1 MIGIEVSINEFYSD
15 SIENM
20 VSNPKY
26 LEKSMRKLIWEQ
38 WKLSCKQKGF
48 NNRNKGRIKIV
59 LIANQINAFLQKQS
73 TMLIRENQTIGI
85 EDLMNKEYD
94 A

>member
-1 MIGIEVSINEFYSD
+1 M
-15 SIENM
+15 
-20 VSNPKY
+20 
-26 LEKSMRKLIWEQ
+26 
-38 WKLSCKQKGF
+38 SCKQKGF
-48 NNRNKGRIKIV
+48 NNRNKGCIKIV
-59 LIANQINAFLQKQS
+59 LVHEMIANQINAFSQKQS